1 MVGVTDVSTGRGLR
15 DSRGWDTHAPRGCA
29 RWGGAELGE
38 RVYAEKGKMMRREI
52 LGKCGGSKGKQKSRN
67 AVGLAGREL
76 NFAECGLSVVR
87 FIP

>member
-1 MVGVTDVSTGRGLR
+1 MGVTDVSTGRGLR

-52 LGKCGGSKGKQKSRN
+52 LGKCGGSKGKTKIPQSRG
-67 AVGLAGREL
+67 A
-76 NFAECGLSVVR
+76 CGTRIV
-87 FIP
+87 FC